1 MADSPYVVNVTA
13 RDFVQVVVEG
23 SRQRPVLVDFW
34 ANWCAPC
41 RMLAPI
47 LDKIAQELAGK
58 LLVAKLDTEQ
68 EQALAAQLGI
78 RSLPTVR
85 LFHNGQ
91 PVDEFMGALPESE
104 VRAFLD
110 RHLPRE
116 SDPLLRQAEALLA
129 QGQAQQAEAL
139 VEQAR
144 AADPN
149 NPRTLLTYARTK
161 AVLGEYAAA
170 EQALDALPLVEH
182 NAPEARALRARM
194 LFDQVAAQA
203 PDRNTLERRL
213 ATHPDDNQA
222 RYQLAAHQVIDGD
235 YQEALEGLLALLRK
249 DRGYGDDAAR
259 KGIIQVFEL
268 LGGSGELVSRYRVKL
283 TSALF

>member
-13 RDFVQVVVEG
+13 QDFVKVVVEG

-47 LDKIAQELAGK
+47 LDKIAHELGGK
-58 LLVAKLDTEQ
+58 LLVAKLDTER

-85 LFHNGQ
+85 LFHHGQ

-116 SDPLLRQAEALLA
+116 SDQSLRQVETLLA
-129 QGQAQQAEAL
+129 QGQVQ
-139 VEQAR
+139 R
-144 AADPN
+144 AADLVEHARASDPS
-149 NPRTLLTYARTK
+149 NPRALLAYARVR
-161 AVLGEYAAA
+161 AVLGDYDAA
-170 EQALDALPLVEH
+170 EQALDALPLPEH
-182 NAPEARALRARM
+182 NTPEAMALRARM
-194 LFDQVAAQA
+194 VFDRVVAQA
-203 PDRNTLERRL
+203 PDRDALARRL
-213 ATHPDDNQA
+213 AAHPDDSEA
-222 RYQLAAHQVIDGD
+222 RYRLAAHQVIDGE

-249 DRGYGDDAAR
+249 DRSYGDDAAR
-259 KGIIQVFEL
+259 KGMIQVFEL
-268 LGGSGELVSRYRVKL
+268 LGGSGELVSRYRARL